1 MYTKRLPPPTV
12 LFGVVPYPV
21 GYIVGI
27 GAIGVIGVIPGITD
41 IPGIADIVFKKGFA
55 VGRTPGTDYTQTH
68 TQNTPSKQYYLPFE
82 YEHASPLVSLQI
94 LVEDFES
101 QPPHASELAI
111 PIASPSLPY
120 TLSIIQSTLFYQTLQ
135 SREYHSFHEYLL
147 PYYHDQ
153 EVHEVLY
160 LSNHSYSTN
169 AFMSILCV
177 VFA

>member
-1 MYTKRLPPPTV
+1 MESLESLESFQASLTFQALLTLYSRKDSLWEEHPELT
-12 LFGVVPYPV
+12 
-21 GYIVGI
+21 
-27 GAIGVIGVIPGITD
+27 
-41 IPGIADIVFKKGFA
+41 
-55 VGRTPGTDYTQTH
+55 TPQTH